1 MADGALLISFC
12 SSEGCV
18 GIAVLEVGGWM
29 LEVGAELV
37 MRDAKSPRSES
48 AVPEKAEDGS
58 WALHS

>member
-1 MADGALLISFC
+1 M
-12 SSEGCV
+12 

-48 AVPEKAEDGS
+48 AIPSFATAAKDGVPEKAEDGS